1 MPNHLVTKGCRIQHL
16 HAVDGGAKW
25 DELWLDAAAQSGAPT
40 GVLPG
45 RLVRRQR
52 PDPTLLE
59 EAAE

>member
-1 MPNHLVTKGCRIQHL
+1 LMQGATGYDYTIVSGEVTH
-16 HAVDGGAKW
+16 
-25 DELWLDAAAQSGAPT
+25 QSGAPT